1 MPEIS
6 RYLGIVIAIYYN
18 DHPPMHFHAKYGEY
32 EATVNLQDGS
42 VEGQLPARAR
52 RLVLRWFS
60 LHRAELITNWNLA
73 QERKP
78 LIQVDPLE

>member
-1 MPEIS
+1 MPEIC
-6 RYLGIVIAIYYN
+6 RYLGIVIAIY
-18 DHPPMHFHAKYGEY
+18 DHPPMHFHAKYGEH

-52 RLVLRWFS
+52 RLVLQWFS
-60 LHRAELITNWNLA
+60 LHRAELIANWNLA

-78 LIQVDPLE
+78 LIQIEPLE

>member
-32 EATVNLQDGS
+32 EVTVDLQDGS
-42 VEGQLPARAR
+42 VAGQLPARALR
-52 RLVLRWFS
+52 NVLRWYS
-60 LHRAELITNWNLA
+60 LHRAELVNNWNLA

-78 LIQVDPLE
+78 LIRIEPLE